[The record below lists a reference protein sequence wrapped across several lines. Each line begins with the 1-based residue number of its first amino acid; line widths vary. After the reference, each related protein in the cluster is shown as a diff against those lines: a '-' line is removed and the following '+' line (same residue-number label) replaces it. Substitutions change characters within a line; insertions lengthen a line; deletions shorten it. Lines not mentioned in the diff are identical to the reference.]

1 MQRHFCDSHCLST
14 FIIVSLVSFSVL
26 FLVCMST
33 QLRSHI
39 YTRAIVNYYNLF
51 LMPSVSLLAW
61 GCGHGDPQSGSWD
74 FRGPSSVAT
83 GIVQF
88 PMRWFRNRFTSQ
100 TLADID
106 TRKTCISKEII
117 NGVTYLHRRRRPCVL
132 RCSCIDSTCCVMFAV
147 FILWS
152 VYSFL
157 FCLLLVSHFFIFLLP

>member
-1 MQRHFCDSHCLST
+1 MQRHFCDSYCLST

-39 YTRAIVNYYNLF
+39 YTRATVHHYYLF

-61 GCGHGDPQSGSWD
+61 GCGHGDSQSGYWD
-74 FRGPSSVAT
+74 LRGPSSVAT

-88 PMRWFRNRFTSQ
+88 PMRQHRNRFTLQ
-100 TLADID
+100 TLADIEQRVSQ
-106 TRKTCISKEII
+106 TEII
-117 NGVTYLHRRRRPCVL
+117 NGVTYRHHRHRRPCVL
-132 RCSCIDSTCCVMFAV
+132 RCSCIESTCCVMFAV

-157 FCLLLVSHFFIFLLP
+157 FCLLLVYHFFIFLLP